1 MPRQSD
7 TEKCIHGPEFNYTGL
22 SITKGIH
29 FTFDNPQYVQL
40 RPEGFNVFCHTNKDL
55 QTKLKTRRLVQI
67 LQYPRQ
73 LLQNFISP
81 CQRWKPSNKQA
92 IYLQ

>member
-1 MPRQSD
+1 VDARPRIQ
-7 TEKCIHGPEFNYTGL
+7 GPGFNATNL
-22 SITKGIH
+22 GIKKDIK
-29 FTFDNPQYVQL
+29 FTSYNPQYVQL
-40 RPEGFNVFCHTNKDL
+40 RPEGFNVFCHTNKDQ

-73 LLQNFISP
+73 FLQNFISP
-81 CQRWKPSNKQA
+81 RHESKPSNTQA